1 MKWEDDIPTTTTQS
15 KPALTV
21 AHAATRPV
29 RPTITQR
36 ANKIQTIETRAL

>member
-1 MKWEDDIPTTTTQS
+1 MKWQRVIPAMTTQF
-15 KPALTV
+15 KPDLNADR
-21 AHAATRPV
+21 AATPPV

>member
-1 MKWEDDIPTTTTQS
+1 MKWEGVIPAMITQG
-15 KPALTV
+15 KPDPNAD
-21 AHAATRPV
+21 HAAAPPV